1 LTSSG
6 VLVINSHAEEKLEKQ
21 SQLLKP
27 ILTKKLMKKN
37 YLLTGFIA
45 SAVVLFASNALAST
59 AAQIFT
65 DPIYTF
71 ATYDN
76 ASGAYPVVT
85 AILSRQGAV
94 SGTHTYTS
102 TSLLAQDSTG
112 SLDIFSINETLYG
125 YSPQVGDTIYAQGQ
139 FSPFHQIPE
148 MSMFQSSSNAAN
160 IFQTG
165 VGSVPSPSVFTIPQL
180 NVATLPQGI
189 AGHLIQLNNVTIGG
203 SGGVGGLFPTYA
215 QATTATETF
224 TITDGSA
231 NSMTLFDWVTS
242 YSSSGAFG
250 GQAVPTGPVDI
261 IGFDSVFTSGSTST
275 AEFTPISI
283 TLVPEPSTLALSAL
297 GGLALLLKFRR
308 QK

>member
-1 LTSSG
+1 MLM
-6 VLVINSHAEEKLEKQ
+6 
-21 SQLLKP
+21 
-27 ILTKKLMKKN
+27 KKLMKKN
-37 YLLTGFIA
+37 LLTGIIA

-112 SLDIFSINETLYG
+112 SLDIFSINETTYG
-125 YSPQVGDTIYAQGQ
+125 YAPQVGDTIYAQGQ

-148 MSMFQSSSNAAN
+148 MNMFQTSTNAAN

-189 AGHLIQLNNVTIGG
+189 AGHLIELDNVTI
-203 SGGVGGLFPTYA
+203 SGGGTFSSIFPTYA
-215 QATTATETF
+215 GGNVSYTV
-224 TITDGSA
+224 TDGSA
-231 NSMTLFDWVTS
+231 NNMVLYDWVTS
-242 YSSSGAFG
+242 YSSAAALGGA
-250 GQAVPTGPVDI
+250 AVPTGLVDI

-275 AEFTPISI
+275 AEFTPIAIIS
-283 TLVPEPSTLALSAL
+283 VPEPSILALSAL

>member
-1 LTSSG
+1 
-6 VLVINSHAEEKLEKQ
+6 
-21 SQLLKP
+21 
-27 ILTKKLMKKN
+27 MKKN
-37 YLLTGFIA
+37 YLLTGIIA

-112 SLDIFSINETLYG
+112 SLDIFSINETTYG
-125 YSPQVGDTIYAQGQ
+125 YAPQVGDTIYAQGQ

-148 MSMFQSSSNAAN
+148 MNMFQTSTNAAN

-189 AGHLIQLNNVTIGG
+189 AGHLIELDNVTI
-203 SGGVGGLFPTYA
+203 SGGGTFSSIFPTYA
-215 QATTATETF
+215 GGNVSYTV
-224 TITDGSA
+224 TDGSA
-231 NSMTLFDWVTS
+231 NNMVLYDWVTS
-242 YSSSGAFG
+242 YSSAAALGGA
-250 GQAVPTGPVDI
+250 AVPTGLVDI

-275 AEFTPISI
+275 AEFTPIAIIS
-283 TLVPEPSTLALSAL
+283 VPEPSILALSAL